1 MKRTTLLRL
10 FVAVLFFV
18 GSWTAYTQ
26 NPPPGQMTIS
36 KVKDDLYQ
44 IVGDGGNVAVYVT
57 GEGVIL
63 VDDKFEPDYEQIV
76 AKVKSVTTE
85 PIKYILNTH
94 HHADHSGGNVKFA
107 PPVQIISTANAR
119 ANIIEKKQPGAP
131 ANVTFTDE
139 TSVFLGGKEVRAKYF
154 GRGHTDG
161 DAVIYFPA
169 LKTIHTGD
177 LMAGNSPFIDYLG
190 GGSVVEWTK
199 TLDGAMK
206 LDFDT
211 VIPGHGGVT
220 NKAGLWTYR
229 NNVEKLR
236 TRVQGLVRSGKNPEE
251 IGKVMMAEY
260 GWAANGLQ
268 MQWSLPGMM
277 AELK

>member
-1 MKRTTLLRL
+1 MKGTILLRL
-10 FVAVLFFV
+10 FGAALFLV
-18 GSWTAYTQ
+18 GSWVAYTQ
-26 NPPPGQMTIS
+26 NPPPGQLTIS

-94 HHADHSGGNVKFA
+94 HHADHSGGNVKFG
-107 PPVQIISTANAR
+107 PTVQIISTANAR

-139 TSVFLGGKEVRAKYF
+139 TSVYLGGKEVRAKYF
-154 GRGHTDG
+154 GRGHTSG

-177 LMAGNSPFIDYLG
+177 LMTGNSPFIDYLG

-220 NKAGLWTYR
+220 NKAGLLTYR

-236 TRVQGLVRSGKNPEE
+236 TRVQGLVRSGKSPEE

-268 MQWSLPGMM
+268 MQWSMPGMM